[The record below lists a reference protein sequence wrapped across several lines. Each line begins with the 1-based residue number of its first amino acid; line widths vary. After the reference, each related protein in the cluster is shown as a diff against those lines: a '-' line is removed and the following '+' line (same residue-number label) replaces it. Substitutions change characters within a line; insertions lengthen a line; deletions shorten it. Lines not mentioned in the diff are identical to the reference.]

1 MYYSRQQ
8 LDCQG
13 EEAST
18 STAYERLRD
27 LRLRANN
34 KAASLEN
41 GKSPARRRSRTRFTH
56 EETYHHHH
64 HHHHHYHHLSRD
76 IRSSNGAFLLDN
88 LAKIHDF
95 VNEIFSTNEEHED
108 QWIFDISLL
117 RNFSFFLFDSAESSW
132 IHGRREC
139 KRSIALYFSFY
150 FSFYFYFRWNFYRG
164 RDHFKFKCKEK
175 L

>member
-34 KAASLEN
+34 KAATLEN
-41 GKSPARRRSRTRFTH
+41 GKSPARRRSRTRFAH
-56 EETYHHHH
+56 EETHHHH
-64 HHHHHYHHLSRD
+64 HHHQHYQHLSRD
-76 IRSSNGAFLLDN
+76 IRSSNGAFLLDD

-95 VNEIFSTNEEHED
+95 VNEILSTNANIDESS
-108 QWIFDISLL
+108 IYPRLKISL
-117 RNFSFFLFDSAESSW
+117 FSFRFCRIKKLDSQTIGMWEIGGDSMDSV
-132 IHGRREC
+132 IFF
-139 KRSIALYFSFY
+139 YFSFY
-150 FSFYFYFRWNFYRG
+150 FSLWM
-164 RDHFKFKCKEK
+164 KF
-175 L
+175 LSWSLF